1 MISES
6 PHDLRT
12 PDRGKRVRRVAQL
25 TITCLVVCLVASGQV
40 VGIGRADGG
49 TTVSIDPPSRNGVV
63 GVTTTTD
70 VRVEDVTDLYGFE
83 FQITFDQT
91 VVEGVD
97 IEPGGFLSPDWIL
110 EKTVDNGSG
119 IIAYAMSQMSPSEPQ
134 SGEGALATITWRGKA
149 EGTSPIQF
157 TYVLLGAPGGIP
169 IAATTQDGEIVVGE
183 APSEFIFLPMI
194 IGH

>member
-1 MISES
+1 
-6 PHDLRT
+6 
-12 PDRGKRVRRVAQL
+12 
-25 TITCLVVCLVASGQV
+25 
-40 VGIGRADGG
+40 
-49 TTVSIDPPSRNGVV
+49 VSIDPPSREGYV
-63 GVTTTTD
+63 GATTTTD
-70 VRVEDVTDLYGFE
+70 VRVEDVTSLYGFE

-91 VVEGVD
+91 VVEGVQ

-110 EKTVDNGSG
+110 ENTVDNDNG

-183 APSEFIFLPMI
+183 GPSHFVFLPMVSRQ
-194 IGH
+194 